1 MHLNQCLINS
11 FLIII
16 NTMYNLTEIDQLL
29 IEKYLDKTLTDNE
42 LTTFNQRLSDADFAA
57 EVRHYEKTVIAI
69 KSFNDTQLKALLQ
82 EEEAKLEEKKIVK
95 LIDNQAKFVSTRPL
109 RSKAPSMVSLV
120 QKWAVAA
127 TLLLG
132 VIGATLYFIRQKETG
147 KAESVYA
154 SKFRPYHNY
163 TQPTVR
169 ENAQKNDI
177 EKAFSLYDNGEFE
190 AALTYFEKIKTP
202 QYDAQFFQANAYL
215 ATNQTEKA
223 VPILTQL
230 SQLKDSEWQQKAE
243 WYLAL
248 ALSEKQAD
256 KAKILFEK
264 IKNTPNH
271 PYQKQAVD
279 VLNK

>member
-1 MHLNQCLINS
+1 
-11 FLIII
+11 
-16 NTMYNLTEIDQLL
+16 MYKLTEIDQLL

-57 EVRHYEKTVIAI
+57 EVRHYEKSVIAI
-69 KSFNDTQLKALLQ
+69 KAFGDDKLKALLK
-82 EEEAKLEEKKIVK
+82 EEEAKLAEKKIVK
-95 LIDNQAKFVSTRPL
+95 LTDTKTAFVSKRPP
-109 RSKAPSMVSLV
+109 RSKAPNTHSFV
-120 QKWAVAA
+120 QRWAIAA
-127 TLLLG
+127 TLILG
-132 VIGATLYFIRQKETG
+132 ICGAAMYFLQQKATEKT
-147 KAESVYA
+147 ESIYA
-154 SKFRPYHNY
+154 AQFRPYHNY

-202 QYDAQFFQANAYL
+202 QYDALFFQANAYL

-248 ALSEKQAD
+248 ALSEKEAD
-256 KAKILFEK
+256 KAHVLFEK

-271 PYQKQAVD
+271 AYQKQAAN
-279 VLNK
+279 VLK